1 MLHED
6 RRTGAGLLI
15 YVPSHLPVKRR
26 SDLEIEGVETIW
38 LELQFPRSKSRLFCF
53 VYRPPSA
60 NAAFTGLLEEM
71 LSHSDCKN
79 LFTVVRGDLKDGA
92 YYCYCAYVLRISRY
106 SDFLSPML
114 TNAGIFLRGLKLSGE
129 SRS

>member
-1 MLHED
+1 MVNQISYWVFCESFLDDSWSSAALAVDNYNLFRED
-6 RRTGAGLLI
+6 RRTGAGGGLLI

-60 NAAFTGLLEEM
+60 NSAFTGLL
-71 LSHSDCKN
+71 
-79 LFTVVRGDLKDGA
+79 
-92 YYCYCAYVLRISRY
+92 
-106 SDFLSPML
+106 
-114 TNAGIFLRGLKLSGE
+114 
-129 SRS
+129 